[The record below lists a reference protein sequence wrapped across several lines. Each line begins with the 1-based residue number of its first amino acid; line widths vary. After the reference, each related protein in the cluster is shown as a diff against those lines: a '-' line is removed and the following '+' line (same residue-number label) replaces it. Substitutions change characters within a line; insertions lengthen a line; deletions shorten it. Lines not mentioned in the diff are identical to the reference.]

1 MNMALNWKDYF
12 PKVDI
17 LIENLIYN
25 LNKEADRVQI
35 FDDYAKLNLKLKKKF
50 YVSPRGLLRSFK
62 IDGKPVGNVNNAA
75 FTLTYGKYETININA
90 DIDNHPELYSF
101 IPITKGD
108 DLRYTVSKYSPFF
121 EKYFDP
127 NAKDIEVFY
136 TFSSMFVRVEEKKKI
151 KAYLFDLGTNG
162 LSMHTILKAFCRK
175 LDMGYDPYRA
185 LYIGTLQK
193 PEFVIAAGYNKKG
206 FVAVKSII
214 DQMRFF
220 KTNFMK
226 YCLYYDY
233 DIRKKTVDTIKSYVV
248 NICLNY
254 MGYSLDDLIT
264 ALGITFD
271 EFDSLVN
278 LKTKELITS
287 NGNKITLDTIIDYLG
302 VEEDITSQYRE
313 KVNLLT
319 EVAFKEIPTV

>member
-1 MNMALNWKDYF
+1 MDIALNWKDYF
-12 PKVDI
+12 PKVDT

-35 FDDYAKLNLKLKKKF
+35 YDDYAKLNLKLKKKV
-50 YVSPRGLLRSFK
+50 YVSPRGSLRSFK

-75 FTLTYGKYETININA
+75 FTLTYGKYETINIDA
-90 DIDNHPELYSF
+90 DIDNHPELFSF

-127 NAKDIEVFY
+127 NAENIEVIY

-151 KAYLFDLGTNG
+151 TAYLFDLGSNG
-162 LSMHTILKAFCRK
+162 LSMHTILKSFCK
-175 LDMGYDPYRA
+175 KPDMGYDPYRA
-185 LYIGTLQK
+185 LYIGTLQR

-233 DIRKKTVDTIKSYVV
+233 DIRKKTVDTIKSYVAE
-248 NICLNY
+248 ICLNY
-254 MGYSLDDLIT
+254 MGASIKAIT
-264 ALGITFD
+264 QALGITYD
-271 EFDSLVN
+271 EFDSLIEM
-278 LKTKELITS
+278 KTKEVISS
-287 NGNKITLDTIIDYLG
+287 NGDKVTLDTIIDFLG
-302 VEEDITSQYRE
+302 VEEDITSQYRD
-313 KVNLLT
+313 KINLLT
-319 EVAFKEIPTV
+319 EVTFKEIPSL

>member
-1 MNMALNWKDYF
+1 MDIALNWKDYF
-12 PKVDI
+12 PKVDT

-35 FDDYAKLNLKLKKKF
+35 YDDYAKINLKLKKKV
-50 YVSPRGLLRSFK
+50 YVSPRGSLRSFK
-62 IDGKPVGNVNNAA
+62 IDGKPVGNANNAA
-75 FTLTYGKYETININA
+75 FLLTYGKYETINIDN
-90 DIDNHPELYSF
+90 DIDNHPELFSF

-127 NAKDIEVFY
+127 NAENIEVIY

-151 KAYLFDLGTNG
+151 KAYLFDLGSNG
-162 LSMHTILKAFCRK
+162 LSMHTILKSFCK
-175 LDMGYDPYRA
+175 KPDMGYDPYRA
-185 LYIGTLQK
+185 LYIGTLQR

-206 FVAVKSII
+206 FIAVKSII

-233 DIRKKTVDTIKSYVV
+233 DIRKKTVDTIKSYLI

-254 MGYSLDDLIT
+254 MGYSLDELI
-264 ALGITFD
+264 AVLGITLD
-271 EFDSLVN
+271 EFNSLVD
-278 LKTKELITS
+278 LKIKEVIKA

-319 EVAFKEIPTV
+319 EVTFKEIPTV

>member
-1 MNMALNWKDYF
+1 MDIALNWKDYF
-12 PKVDI
+12 PKVDT

-35 FDDYAKLNLKLKKKF
+35 YDDYAKLNLKLKKKV
-50 YVSPRGLLRSFK
+50 YVSPRGSLRSFK

-75 FTLTYGKYETININA
+75 FTLTYGKYETINIDT
-90 DIDNHPELYSF
+90 DIDNYPELFSF

-121 EKYFDP
+121 EKYFEP
-127 NAKDIEVFY
+127 NAENIEVIY
-136 TFSSMFVRVEEKKKI
+136 TFSSMFVRVEDKKKI

-162 LSMHTILKAFCRK
+162 LSMHTILKSFCK
-175 LDMGYDPYRA
+175 KPDMCYDPYRT

-193 PEFVIAAGYNKKG
+193 TEFVIATGYNKKG

-254 MGYSLDDLIT
+254 MGYSLDELIT

-271 EFDSLVN
+271 EFNSLVD
-278 LKTKELITS
+278 LKTKELITL

-319 EVAFKEIPTV
+319 EVTFKEIPTV

>member
-1 MNMALNWKDYF
+1 MDIALNWKDYF
-12 PKVDI
+12 PKVDT

-35 FDDYAKLNLKLKKKF
+35 YDDYAKLNLKLKKKI
-50 YVSPRGLLRSFK
+50 YVSPRGSLRSFK
-62 IDGKPVGNVNNAA
+62 IDGKPVGNANNAA
-75 FTLTYGKYETININA
+75 FLLTYGKYETINIDT
-90 DIDNHPELYSF
+90 DIDIHPELFSF

-127 NAKDIEVFY
+127 NAENIEIIY

-151 KAYLFDLGTNG
+151 TAYLFDLGTNG
-162 LSMHTILKAFCRK
+162 LSMHTILKSFCK
-175 LDMGYDPYRA
+175 KPDMGYDPYRA

-233 DIRKKTVDTIKSYVV
+233 DIRKKTVDTLKTYVI

-254 MGYSLDDLIT
+254 LDDSIEELTIE
-264 ALGITFD
+264 LGISFD
-271 EFDSLVN
+271 EFNSLMEF
-278 LKTKELITS
+278 KTKEVISL

-302 VEEDITSQYRE
+302 VEENITSQYRD
-313 KVNLLT
+313 KINLLT
-319 EVAFKEIPTV
+319 EVSFKEIPTV

>member
-1 MNMALNWKDYF
+1 
-12 PKVDI
+12 
-17 LIENLIYN
+17 
-25 LNKEADRVQI
+25 
-35 FDDYAKLNLKLKKKF
+35 
-50 YVSPRGLLRSFK
+50 
-62 IDGKPVGNVNNAA
+62 
-75 FTLTYGKYETININA
+75 
-90 DIDNHPELYSF
+90 
-101 IPITKGD
+101 
-108 DLRYTVSKYSPFF
+108 
-121 EKYFDP
+121 
-127 NAKDIEVFY
+127 
-136 TFSSMFVRVEEKKKI
+136 
-151 KAYLFDLGTNG
+151 
-162 LSMHTILKAFCRK
+162 
-175 LDMGYDPYRA
+175 
-185 LYIGTLQK
+185 
-193 PEFVIAAGYNKKG
+193 
-206 FVAVKSII
+206 
-214 DQMRFF
+214 MRFF

-226 YCLYYDY
+226 YCLYYDC

-302 VEEDITSQYRE
+302 VEEDITSKYRE

>member
-1 MNMALNWKDYF
+1 MDIALNWKDYF
-12 PKVDI
+12 PKVDT

-25 LNKEADRVQI
+25 LNKEADKVQI
-35 FDDYAKLNLKLKKKF
+35 YDDYAKFNLKLKKKV
-50 YVSPRGLLRSFK
+50 YVSPRGSLRSFK
-62 IDGKPVGNVNNAA
+62 IDGKPVGNANNAA
-75 FTLTYGKYETININA
+75 FLLTYGKYETINIDT
-90 DIDNHPELYSF
+90 DINNHPELFSF

-108 DLRYTVSKYSPFF
+108 DLRYTVSKYTPFF

-127 NAKDIEVFY
+127 NAENIEVIY

-151 KAYLFDLGTNG
+151 TAYLFDLGSNG
-162 LSMHTILKAFCRK
+162 LSMHTILKSFCK
-175 LDMGYDPYRA
+175 KPDMGYDPYRA

-206 FVAVKSII
+206 FIAVKPII

-233 DIRKKTVDTIKSYVV
+233 DIRKKTVDTIKSYVI

-254 MGYSLDDLIT
+254 MGYSLDELIT
-264 ALGITFD
+264 VLGITFD
-271 EFDSLVN
+271 EFDSLVD
-278 LKTKELITS
+278 LKTKEVITT

-319 EVAFKEIPTV
+319 EVTYKEIPTV